1 MWCRGKGFCKRVR
14 ISFPTFA
21 LTLFLNGGLNQIMFL
36 FAWRLVGETFNV
48 SLKPQFFS
56 ASLRIGSV
64 LSRCSLSLD
73 ISDNSLL
80 IIYDILFIIDGGW
93 LDRLVRSLICKLVS
107 MVMFKP
113 LSLKIPSYIN
123 KYYHGT
129 CKKTLIGRYNNH
141 PGT

>member
-1 MWCRGKGFCKRVR
+1 
-14 ISFPTFA
+14 
-21 LTLFLNGGLNQIMFL
+21 MFL
-36 FAWRLVGETFNV
+36 SVWRLVGETFNV
-48 SLKPQFFS
+48 SLTPQFSS
-56 ASLRIGSV
+56 ASLRIGAV

-80 IIYDILFIIDGGW
+80 IIYDILFSIDCGW
-93 LDRLVRSLICKLVS
+93 LDCFVRSLICKLVS

-113 LSLKIPSYIN
+113 LSLKIPSYIS